1 MKRPSPFNLSNREY
15 VAASR
20 AVQRAHARVV
30 LAQGNPE
37 EAEAVRR
44 LLHAQAWLGEASA
57 GLLSPGIPR
66 PKGKTGEGRSA
77 PLVVRDLLRAELRIQ
92 VLEDALRWCGGSAD
106 FAPGGQAHKQWLNVS
121 RLLGPERA
129 RAKR

>member
-1 MKRPSPFNLSNREY
+1 MKGLYHLKRIEVHTELLLHPCR
-15 VAASR
+15 
-20 AVQRAHARVV
+20 H
-30 LAQGNPE
+30 
-37 EAEAVRR
+37 R